1 MTEYTDLFT
10 KNVLKTK
17 DFNYN
22 NLNGIIN
29 NNYIVVLKRDK
40 DSSEFI
46 IDKSDYASKV
56 HKIIDESINNGI

>member
-1 MTEYTDLFT
+1 MTKYTDLFT

-17 DFNYN
+17 AFTYN
-22 NLNGIIN
+22 NLNSIIN
-29 NNYIVVLKRDK
+29 NNCTVVLKRDK
-40 DSSEFI
+40 DSIEFI